1 MKTRLRLGCAALVL
15 ALAASPL
22 LAFAQEDQFPEGVA
36 VGWIKDGAGGATSDV
51 RPRQATGQTLPQ
63 TLPMT
68 PARQIDFT
76 THTGTWMSLDVSP
89 DGKSLV
95 FDMLGDL
102 YRIDTKGGKAKPL
115 RTGPAFD
122 SQPVISPDGQWI
134 AFISDASGADNLWV
148 MKADGSAARQISF
161 GEDDT
166 NLVSPEWA
174 KDGKSVFLERYRP
187 SYNAYEL
194 WNYTLDDTETIIVPV
209 KGNPD
214 PGRGQWLSSL
224 GAVPSPDG
232 KALVMARHVGSTDPD
247 TRDEWRIVRRDLA
260 SGSEDTLVTEP
271 DGSGRARNPGA
282 YFRPVLSPDGHVLAY
297 AMRENNQTWLHLR
310 NLDTGADRTL
320 AFPVTHDQV
329 QANSWLDLLPRYTFS
344 RDGKSLYLTLNG
356 GFSRVDV
363 ATGKADAL
371 PFTADV
377 HLSLGALSR
386 QVITESPGPVHAH
399 LIQTPQM
406 SPDGKR
412 LVFSALGAI
421 YVMPLDGSDAPKALT
436 TGADPAWQPSW
447 SPDGQRITYVTWT
460 AEKAGD
466 VFSIP
471 ADGTGAPVRISR
483 QSDYYTYPV
492 FTPDGQ
498 QIIAERSAQRDRLR
512 LYMEFGALRTASLVR
527 FPIAG
532 GDAQPIGAPLSIG
545 GRPTFE
551 SPTLDRKAAALDV
564 QTDAGLSR
572 IDLGTGKR
580 VDLVSVVGPG
590 WYFQDGPV
598 DVDQLRLSPDGKW
611 ILAQVAQQ
619 LHVVAMPPPGK
630 DGKVPVVDLSDPK
643 LPHRRLTASG
653 ADFFEWSADG
663 QTITYALG
671 STFYTR
677 PLSGVVLNTPD
688 HPSWSAD
695 PGKAVAYHA
704 DVTVPRDV
712 PHQTLVLRGALALP
726 MDRPAITDADIVI
739 TDNRITAIGAEGSI
753 AIPAGAV
760 IRDVH
765 GKTVMPGFVDTHDHI
780 GTVRRDVLDM
790 SDWSLRSRLA
800 YGVTTSFDPSTLS
813 IDMVAYKDLLDA
825 GRMLGPRLPSTGT
838 AIFSFN
844 RFSSYEEVLAV
855 LRRYR
860 DDYGLH
866 NIKEYRTGDRKVRQW
881 VNMACLQLGLQP
893 TTEGALSLKLD
904 LTQIMDGYSGNEHA
918 LVAFPLYDDVIQLLA
933 KSHTSYTTTLQITNG
948 GASGQDY
955 FIAEHDPGEDTKFQH
970 FTPPFAVEQMTTRLD
985 QWMPL
990 SQYVFPTV
998 AKGALDIA
1006 HQGGLVGV
1014 GAHGNTPGVGFH
1026 FEMEAHVLG
1035 GWTPEEVLHA
1045 ATLGS
1050 AETIGR
1056 VSEIG
1061 SLTPGKFADL
1071 LILDADP
1078 RTDINNAWKISEVMK
1093 NGRLY
1098 RASDLSELFPDPSPA
1113 PTSLFAGQQP

>member
-1 MKTRLRLGCAALVL
+1 MTRKLRLACFGLVL
-15 ALAASPL
+15 SLTASPL
-22 LAFAQEDQFPEGVA
+22 AALAQEDQFPEGVA
-36 VGWIKDGAGGATSDV
+36 VGWIKDGSGGATSDV
-51 RPRQATGQTLPQ
+51 RPRQGHGQV
-63 TLPMT
+63 LPMT

-89 DGKSLV
+89 DGKTIV

-102 YRIDTKGGKAKPL
+102 YRLDAQSGGEARPL

-122 SQPVISPDGQWI
+122 SQPVYSPDGQWI
-134 AFISDASGADNLWV
+134 AFVSDASGADNLWV
-148 MKADGSAARQISF
+148 MKADGSHARQVSF

-174 KDGKSVFLERYRP
+174 RDGKSVFLERYRP

-194 WNYTLDDTETIIVPV
+194 WNYTLDDTETLVVPV

-224 GAVPSPDG
+224 GAVAAPDG
-232 KALVMARHVGSTDPD
+232 KSLVMARHTGPVDPD
-247 TRDEWRIVRRDLA
+247 TRDEWDIVKRDLA
-260 SGSEDTLVTEP
+260 SGKEETLVTEP
-271 DGSGRARNPGA
+271 DGSGRSRNPGA

-297 AMRENNQTWLHLR
+297 ATRENNQTWLHLR
-310 NLDTGADRTL
+310 DLATGDDRAL
-320 AFPVTHDQV
+320 PFPVTHDQL
-329 QANSWLDLLPRYTFS
+329 QANSWLDLIPRYTFS
-344 RDGKSLYLTLNG
+344 PDGQSLYLTLDG

-363 ATGKADAL
+363 ASGKAQAL
-371 PFTADV
+371 PLTVDV

-386 QVITESPGPVHAH
+386 QVISESTGPVHAH

-406 SPDGKR
+406 SPDGTQ
-412 LVFSALGAI
+412 VAFSALGGL
-421 YVMPLDGSDAPKALT
+421 YVMALDGSDAPKKLM
-436 TGADPAWQPSW
+436 TGNDPAYQPAW
-447 SPDGQRITYVTWT
+447 SPDGRTITYVTWT
-460 AEKAGD
+460 AERAGD
-466 VFSIP
+466 VFTIS
-471 ADGTGAPVRISR
+471 ADGSGAATRISR
-483 QSDYYTYPV
+483 QADYYTYPV
-492 FTPDGQ
+492 FTPDGA
-498 QIIAERSAQRDRLR
+498 QIIAERSPQRDRLR

-527 FPIAG
+527 FPATG
-532 GDAQPIGAPLSIG
+532 GDPVTVGEPLSVG

-551 SPTLDRKAAALDV
+551 RSGTALDI

-572 IDLGTGKR
+572 IDLTTGKR
-580 VDLVSVVGPG
+580 SDLVSVLGPG

-598 DVDQLRLSPDGKW
+598 GVDQLRLSPDGKW

-619 LHVVAMPPPGK
+619 LHVVAMPQAST
-630 DGKVPVVDLSDPK
+630 DGKEPVVDLGDPK
-643 LPHRRLTASG
+643 LPHRRLTAAG
-653 ADFFEWSADG
+653 ADFFEWSVDG
-663 QTITYALG
+663 RTITYALG
-671 STFYTR
+671 STFYTKK
-677 PLSGVVLNTPD
+677 LADVALNAPD
-688 HPSWSAD
+688 HPSWTAD
-695 PGKAVAYHA
+695 PAPATAYPA
-704 DVTVPRDV
+704 DVSVPRDV
-712 PHQTLVLRGALALP
+712 PHQTLVLRGATALP
-726 MDRPAITDADIVI
+726 MDRPAIADADIVI
-739 TDNRITAIGAEGSI
+739 TDNRITAIGPEGSV
-753 AIPAGAV
+753 AIPAGAT

-765 GKTVMPGFVDTHDHI
+765 GKTIMPGFVDTHDHI
-780 GTVRRDVLDM
+780 GTVRRDVLDF

-825 GRMLGPRLPSTGT
+825 GMMLGPRLPSTGT

-844 RFSSYEEVLAV
+844 RFASYDEVLAV

-918 LVAFPLYDDVIQLLA
+918 LVAFPLHDDVIQLMA

-955 FIAEHDPGEDTKFQH
+955 FIAEHDPGEDAKFKH
-970 FTPPFAVEQMTTRLD
+970 FTPPFAVDQMTTRLD
-985 QWMPL
+985 QWLPL

-998 AKGALDIA
+998 AKGALDIE
-1006 HQGGLVGV
+1006 HQGGLVGI

-1056 VSEIG
+1056 VGEIG

-1078 RTDINNAWKISEVMK
+1078 RQNIDNAWTIEAVMK

-1098 RASDLSELFPDPSPA
+1098 RASDLSELSPTPEPA
-1113 PTSLFAGQQP
+1113 PPSWFDHP

>member
-1 MKTRLRLGCAALVL
+1 MRPGPRLASLALVV
-15 ALAASPL
+15 ALGTAPL
-22 LAFAQEDQFPEGVA
+22 HAIAQEDQFPEGVA
-36 VGWIKDGAGGATSDV
+36 VGWIKDGSGGETSDV
-51 RPRQATGQTLPQ
+51 RPRQAQGQ

-68 PARQIDFT
+68 PMRHIDFT

-89 DGKSLV
+89 DGKSLI
-95 FDMLGDL
+95 FDMLGDI
-102 YRIDTKGGKAKPL
+102 YRLDTQNGGKATPL

-122 SQPVISPDGQWI
+122 SQPVYSPDGQWI

-148 MKADGSAARQISF
+148 MKADGSQARQISF

-166 NLVSPEWA
+166 NLLSPEWA
-174 KDGKSVFLERYRP
+174 KDGRSVFLERYRP

-194 WNYTLDDTETIIVPV
+194 WNYTLDDTETLVVPV

-232 KALVMARHVGSTDPD
+232 KALVMARHTGPTDPD
-247 TRDEWRIVRRDLA
+247 QRDEWDIVRRDLA
-260 SGSEDTLVTEP
+260 SGKEDTLVTEP

-282 YFRPVLSPDGHVLAY
+282 YFRPVLSPDGHILAY

-310 NLDTGADRTL
+310 DLASGADRTL
-320 AFPVTHDQV
+320 GFPVTHDQL
-329 QANSWLDLLPRYTFS
+329 QANSWLDLIPRYSFS
-344 RDGKSLYLTLNG
+344 PDSKSLYLTLNG
-356 GFSRVDV
+356 GFARVDV
-363 ATGKADAL
+363 ATGKAEPL
-371 PFTADV
+371 PFTADL

-386 QVITESPGPVHAH
+386 QVITEAAGPVHAH
-399 LIQTPQM
+399 LIQAPQM

-412 LVFSALGAI
+412 VVFSALGGL
-421 YVMPLDGSDAPKALT
+421 YVMALDGADAPRKLM
-436 TGADPAWQPSW
+436 TGAAPAYHPSW
-447 SPDGQRITYVTWT
+447 SPDGQRLVYVTWT
-460 AEKAGD
+460 AEGAGD
-466 VFSIP
+466 IFTLA
-471 ADGTGAPVRISR
+471 ADGTGAPQRVSR

-492 FTPDGQ
+492 FTPDGR
-498 QIIAERSAQRDRLR
+498 QIVAERSAQRDRLR
-512 LYMEFGALRTASLVR
+512 LYMEFGALRTAALMR
-527 FPIAG
+527 FPTAG
-532 GDAQPIGAPLSIG
+532 GEGTTIGAPLSLG

-551 SPTLDRKAAALDV
+551 HGGSALDV

-572 IDLGTGKR
+572 IDLSTGKR
-580 VDLVSVVGPG
+580 TDLVSVLGPG

-598 DVDQLRLSPDGKW
+598 SVDQLRLSPDGKW

-619 LHVVAMPPPGK
+619 LHLVAMPK
-630 DGKVPVVDLSDPK
+630 ATTDGKEPVVDLGDPK
-643 LPHRRLTASG
+643 LPHRRLTSAG

-663 QTITYALG
+663 QRITYALG
-671 STFYTR
+671 STFYVR
-677 PLSGVVLNTPD
+677 DLKDVALNAPD
-688 HPSWSAD
+688 HPAWTAD
-695 PGKAVAYHA
+695 PGHPASYPA

-712 PHQTLVLRGALALP
+712 PDQILVLRGALALP
-726 MDRPAITDADIVI
+726 MDRPAIADADIVI
-739 TDNRITAIGAEGSI
+739 TNNRITAIGPEGSV

-760 IRDVH
+760 IRDVR
-765 GKTVMPGFVDTHDHI
+765 GKTIMPGFVDTHDHI
-780 GTVRRDVLDM
+780 GTVRRDVLDF

-800 YGVTTSFDPSTLS
+800 FGVTTSFDPSTLS

-825 GRMLGPRLPSTGT
+825 GLMLGPRLPSTGT

-844 RFSSYEEVLAV
+844 RFSSYDEVLDV

-866 NIKEYRTGDRKVRQW
+866 NIKEYRTGDRRVRQW

-918 LVAFPLYDDVIQLLA
+918 LVAFPLYDDVIQLMA

-955 FIAEHDPGEDTKFQH
+955 FIAAHDPGEDAKFTH
-970 FTPPFAVEQMTTRLD
+970 FTPAFAVEQMTTRLD

-998 AKGALDIA
+998 AKGALDIER
-1006 HQGGLVGV
+1006 QGGLVGI

-1026 FEMEAHVLG
+1026 FEMEAHVIG
-1035 GWTPEEVLHA
+1035 GWTPEAVLHA

-1056 VSEIG
+1056 VNEIG

-1078 RTDINNAWKISEVMK
+1078 RQDITNAWKIDQVMK

-1098 RASDLSELFPDPSPA
+1098 RASDLSEVSPDPEPA
-1113 PTSLFAGQQP
+1113 PTSWFDPDRP

>member
-1 MKTRLRLGCAALVL
+1 MKTRLRLGSAIL
-15 ALAASPL
+15 ALA
-22 LAFAQEDQFPEGVA
+22 LAMAPVVACAQEDQFPEGVA
-36 VGWIKDGAGGATSDV
+36 VGWIKDGSGGATSDT
-51 RPRQATGQTLPQ
+51 RPRQARGQV
-63 TLPMT
+63 LPMVPT
-68 PARQIDFT
+68 RRIDFT
-76 THTGTWMSLDVSP
+76 THTGTWMSLDVAP
-89 DGKSLV
+89 DGKTIV

-102 YRIDTKGGKAKPL
+102 YRLAAKGGKAVAL

-122 SQPVISPDGQWI
+122 SQPVYSPDGQWI
-134 AFISDASGADNLWV
+134 AFISDASGADNLWI
-148 MKADGSAARQISF
+148 MKADGSDAHQVSF

-174 KDGKSVFLERYRP
+174 KDGHSVFLERYRP

-194 WNYTLDDTETIIVPV
+194 WNYTLDDTETMVVPV

-214 PGRGQWLSSL
+214 PGRGGWLSSL
-224 GAVPSPDG
+224 GAVPSSDG
-232 KALVMARHVGSTDPD
+232 KSLVMARHVGTTDPD
-247 TRDEWRIVRRDLA
+247 QRDEWDVIRRDLA
-260 SGSEDTLVTEP
+260 SGKEETLVTEP
-271 DGSGRARNPGA
+271 DGSGRSRNPGA
-282 YFRPVLSPDGHVLAY
+282 YFRPVLSPDGHTLAY
-297 AMRENNQTWLHLR
+297 AMRENNQTWLRLR
-310 NLDTGADRTL
+310 DLASGADRTL
-320 AFPVTHDQV
+320 AFPITHDQL
-329 QANSWLDLLPRYTFS
+329 QANSWLDLIPRYAFS
-344 RDGKSLYLTLNG
+344 HDGQSLYLTLNG
-356 GFSRVDV
+356 GFARVDV
-363 ATGKADAL
+363 ASGKTEAL

-386 QVITESPGPVHAH
+386 QVITESTGPVRAH

-412 LVFSALGAI
+412 VAFSALGAL
-421 YVMPLDGSDAPKALT
+421 YVMALDGADAPKKLM
-436 TGADPAWQPSW
+436 TGAAPAYHPSW
-447 SPDGQRITYVTWT
+447 SPDGKTLAYVTWS
-460 AEKAGD
+460 AEGAGD
-466 VFSIP
+466 IFTIDAGGSGP
-471 ADGTGAPVRISR
+471 PTRISR

-492 FTPDGQ
+492 FGPDGSS
-498 QIIAERSAQRDRLR
+498 IIAERSAQRDRVR
-512 LYMEFGALRTASLVR
+512 IYMEFGALRTAQLER
-527 FPIAG
+527 FPATG
-532 GDAQPIGAPLSIG
+532 GDPTPIGEPLSLG

-551 SPTLDRKAAALDV
+551 AMGKVIDL

-572 IDLGTGKR
+572 VDPATGKR
-580 VDLVSVVGPG
+580 TDLVSVLGPG

-598 DVDQLRLSPDGKW
+598 SVDQLRLSPDGKW

-619 LHVVAMPPPGK
+619 LHVVAMPPATK
-630 DGKVPVVDLSDPK
+630 DGKEPVIDLSAPK
-643 LPHRRLTASG
+643 LPHRRLTAKG

-671 STFYTR
+671 STFYTKK
-677 PLSGVVLNTPD
+677 LADVALDTAD
-688 HPSWSAD
+688 HPSWIAD
-695 PGKAVAYHA
+695 TAKATAYRA

-712 PHQTLVLRGALALP
+712 PHQILVLRGALALP
-726 MDRPAITDADIVI
+726 MDKPAIADADIVI
-739 TDNRITAIGAEGSI
+739 TDNRITAIGPEGSVV
-753 AIPAGAV
+753 IPAGATL
-760 IRDVH
+760 RDVH
-765 GKTVMPGFVDTHDHI
+765 GKTIMPGFIDTHDHI
-780 GTVRRDVLDM
+780 GTVRRDVLDF
-790 SDWSLRSRLA
+790 SDWALRTRLA

-813 IDMVAYKDLLDA
+813 VDMIAYKDALDA
-825 GRMLGPRLPSTGT
+825 GLMLGPRLPSTGT

-844 RFSSYEEVLAV
+844 RFSSYDEVVDV
-855 LRRYR
+855 LSRYR

-918 LVAFPLYDDVIQLLA
+918 LVAFPLYDDVIQLMA
-933 KSHTSYTTTLQITNG
+933 HAHTSYTTTLQITNG

-955 FIAEHDPGEDTKFQH
+955 FIAEHDPGEDPKYRH

-998 AKGALDIA
+998 AKGALDIEHA
-1006 HQGGLVGV
+1006 GGLVGI

-1026 FEMEAHVLG
+1026 YELEAHVLG
-1035 GWTPEEVLHA
+1035 GWTPEEALHA

-1056 VSEIG
+1056 VGEIG

-1078 RTDINNAWKISEVMK
+1078 RHDINNAWKISEVMK
-1093 NGRLY
+1093 NGRMY
-1098 RASDLSELFPDPSPA
+1098 RASDLSEISPNPSPA
-1113 PTSLFAGQQP
+1113 PTSWFAGQQP

>member
-1 MKTRLRLGCAALVL
+1 MKSRLSYL
-15 ALAASPL
+15 ALILALTAAPL
-22 LAFAQEDQFPEGVA
+22 AAYAQEDQFPEGVA
-36 VGWIKDGAGGATSDV
+36 VGWIKDGSGGATSDA
-51 RPRQATGQTLPQ
+51 RPRQAHGQTLP
-63 TLPMT
+63 MV
-68 PARQIDFT
+68 ASRKIDFT
-76 THTGTWMSLDVSP
+76 THTGTWMSVDVSP
-89 DGKSLV
+89 DGKTLV

-102 YRIDTKGGKAKPL
+102 YRIDAKGGKAVAL

-122 SQPVISPDGQWI
+122 SQPVYSPDCKWI
-134 AFISDASGADNLWV
+134 AFVSDASGADNLWI
-148 MKADGSAARQISF
+148 MKADGSDAHQVSF

-174 KDGKSVFLERYRP
+174 KDGQSIFQERYRP

-194 WNYTLDDTETIIVPV
+194 WNYTLDDKETMVVPV

-214 PGRGQWLSSL
+214 PGRGGWLSTL
-224 GAVPSPDG
+224 GAFPSPDG
-232 KALVMARHVGSTDPD
+232 KALVMARHVGTTDPD
-247 TRDEWRIVRRDLA
+247 QRDEWDVIRRDLA
-260 SGSEDTLVTEP
+260 SGKEDTLVTEP

-282 YFRPVLSPDGHVLAY
+282 YFRPVLSPDGRLLAY
-297 AMRENNQTWLHLR
+297 ANRDHNQTWLHLR
-310 NLDTGADRTL
+310 DLTTGADRAL

-329 QANSWLDLLPRYTFS
+329 QANSWLDLIPRYAFS
-344 RDGKSLYLTLNG
+344 HDGQSLYLTLNG
-356 GFSRVDV
+356 GLSRVDV
-363 ATGKADAL
+363 ASGKAEAL

-386 QVITESPGPVHAH
+386 QVVTESTGPVHAH
-399 LIQTPQM
+399 LIQAPQM

-412 LVFSALGAI
+412 VAFSALGGL
-421 YVMPLDGSDAPKALT
+421 YVMALDGSDAPHRLT
-436 TGADPAWQPSW
+436 TGAAPAYHPSW
-447 SPDGQRITYVTWT
+447 SPDSKTLVYVTWT
-460 AEKAGD
+460 AEGSGD
-466 VFSIP
+466 VFTVL
-471 ADGTGAPVRISR
+471 ADGSAMPVRVSR

-498 QIIAERSAQRDRLR
+498 AIVAERSAQRDRLR
-512 LYMEFGALRTASLVR
+512 TYMEFGALRTAQLVR
-527 FPIAG
+527 FAAG
-532 GDAQPIGAPLSIG
+532 GSDPMSIGAPFSLG

-551 SPTLDRKAAALDV
+551 RTGAIDI

-572 IDLGTGKR
+572 IDPATGKR
-580 VDLVSVVGPG
+580 TDLVSVTGPG

-598 DVDQLRLSPDGKW
+598 PVDQLRLSPDGKW

-619 LHVVAMPPPGK
+619 LHVVAMPAAGA

-643 LPHRRLTASG
+643 LPHRRLTAKG

-671 STFYTR
+671 STFYTKK
-677 PLSGVVLNTPD
+677 LADVVFNTAD
-688 HPSWSAD
+688 HPSWTAD
-695 PGKAVAYHA
+695 PGKANTFPAE
-704 DVTVPRDV
+704 VTVPRDV

-726 MDRPAITDADIVI
+726 MDKPAIADADIVI
-739 TDNRITAIGAEGSI
+739 TDNRITAIGPEGAV
-753 AIPAGAV
+753 AIPAGAT

-765 GKTVMPGFVDTHDHI
+765 GETIMPGFIDTHDHI
-780 GTVRRDVLDM
+780 GTVRRDVLDF
-790 SDWSLRSRLA
+790 SDWALRTRLA

-813 IDMVAYKDLLDA
+813 IDMIAYKDALDA
-825 GRMLGPRLPSTGT
+825 GMMIGPRLPSTGT

-844 RFSSYEEVLAV
+844 QFASYDEVVDV
-855 LRRYR
+855 LSRYR

-918 LVAFPLYDDVIQLLA
+918 LVAFPLYDDVIQLMA
-933 KSHTSYTTTLQITNG
+933 RAHTSYTTTLQITNG

-955 FIAEHDPGEDTKFQH
+955 FIAEHDPGDDAKYRH

-985 QWMPL
+985 QWLPL
-990 SQYVFPTV
+990 SQYAFPTV
-998 AKGALDIA
+998 AKGALDIERA
-1006 HQGGLVGV
+1006 GGLVGI

-1026 FEMEAHVLG
+1026 YELEAHVLG
-1035 GWTPEEVLHA
+1035 GWTPEEALHA

-1056 VSEIG
+1056 VGELG

-1093 NGRLY
+1093 NGHLY
-1098 RASDLSELFPDPSPA
+1098 RASDLSEISPNPSPA
-1113 PTSLFAGQQP
+1113 PTAWFDHP